1 MRKEREWQ
9 VRKSQVRKRRV
20 RKSQVCFGGLLPGV
34 GAWPGVGALLRAVA
48 LLGVVALSLAIS
60 GCGSSSSPPSSPS
73 SHQSHGEAADTA
85 GRIHLIY
92 RAQAGSEPVTDSNLE
107 ATIEIMRKRIEG
119 LGVNAEIQRSGANKI
134 VVGLPNASNA
144 TRAREVV
151 GKTGQLY
158 FYDWEPNVIGPSG
171 KPAPSEATVTGGS
184 TAGGVETGLL
194 EYPAVLRAAKRPAI
208 LRENDTTWSTGCTP
222 TQTNGCLF
230 GGWYLLDTK
239 HEKVLGGPEETERSL
254 YANSYKPS
262 AGATVRAVR
271 VEPGTLLV
279 RARPME
285 SVSGRIVNT
294 SPNSWYVLDDNPV
307 LTGGDIVNPA
317 QSSESIGE
325 DAEQPNVTFGFT
337 SSGAKI
343 FEQLTKEVAHRGQ
356 EAQLP
361 GVSKETALQHFA
373 IVLDN
378 QVLTAP
384 SIDYTKYPEGIDAA
398 GGSEISGSFTTT
410 SAQNL
415 ADELRYG
422 VLPLKLALIARGN
435 TAN

>member
-1 MRKEREWQ
+1 MT
-9 VRKSQVRKRRV
+9 
-20 RKSQVCFGGLLPGV
+20 
-34 GAWPGVGALLRAVA
+34 A
-48 LLGVVALSLAIS
+48 
-60 GCGSSSSPPSSPS
+60 SS
-73 SHQSHGEAADTA
+73 
-85 GRIHLIY
+85 
-92 RAQAGSEPVTDSNLE
+92 LE
-107 ATIEIMRKRIEG
+107 ATIKIMRKRIEG

-208 LRENDTTWSTGCTP
+208 LRKNDTTWSTGCTP

-230 GGWYLLDTK
+230 GSWYLLDTK
-239 HEKVLGGPEETERSL
+239 HEKVLGGPGETERSL

-262 AGATVRAVR
+262 AGAAVRAVR
-271 VEPGTLLV
+271 VEPGTVLV
-279 RARPME
+279 RARPVE

-294 SPNSWYVLDDNPV
+294 SPNSWYVLNDNPV
-307 LTGGDIVNPA
+307 LTGADIVDPV

-325 DAEQPNVTFGFT
+325 DAEPPNVTFHFT
-337 SSGAKI
+337 SQGAKI
-343 FEQLTKEVAHRGQ
+343 FERVTKEIAHRGQ

-361 GVSKETALQHFA
+361 GVSKEAALQHFA

-398 GGSEISGSFTTT
+398 GGSEISGSFTTA

-422 VLPLKLALIARGN
+422 VLPLKLVLIARGN
-435 TAN
+435 TASY

>member
-1 MRKEREWQ
+1 
-9 VRKSQVRKRRV
+9 
-20 RKSQVCFGGLLPGV
+20 
-34 GAWPGVGALLRAVA
+34 
-48 LLGVVALSLAIS
+48 
-60 GCGSSSSPPSSPS
+60 
-73 SHQSHGEAADTA
+73 
-85 GRIHLIY
+85 LIY
-92 RAQAGSEPVTDSNLE
+92 RAQVGSEPVTASSLE
-107 ATIEIMRKRIEG
+107 ATMEIMRKRVEG
-119 LGVNAEIQRSGANKI
+119 LGVSAEIQRSGANKI
-134 VVGLPNASNA
+134 VVGLPNVSNA

-171 KPAPSEATVTGGS
+171 KPAPSEAAVTGGS

-194 EYPAVLRAAKRPAI
+194 EYQAVLRAAKRPAI

-222 TQTNGCLF
+222 EQKKGCIY
-230 GGWYLLDTK
+230 GSWYLLDSK
-239 HEKVLGGPEETERSL
+239 HEKVLGGPGETERSL
-254 YANSYKPS
+254 YANMYANSYKPPT
-262 AGATVRAVR
+262 GATVKAVR
-271 VEPGTLLV
+271 VEPGTVLV
-279 RARPME
+279 QARPRE
-285 SVSGRIVNT
+285 NATGKVINA
-294 SPNSWYVLDDNPV
+294 SPNSWYVLNDDPV
-307 LTGGDIVNPA
+307 L
-317 QSSESIGE
+317 SGE
-325 DAEQPNVTFGFT
+325 DINNPRQGLFNPQQGCCLYEGEGTGQPDVVFGFT
-337 SSGAKI
+337 SHGKTV
-343 FEQLTKEVAHRGQ
+343 FERITKEIAHRGQ

-373 IVLDN
+373 IVLDS

-422 VLPLKLALIARGN
+422 VLPLELVLIARGN